1 MLQMVKALYQLY
13 PESRNCHA
21 DSRTPATAASRPRR
35 TPPNWPASPAIKV
48 WPLLMIFDGEQ
59 LGDLLPVLNK
69 RAEGRDIFNPA
80 ASLNA
85 NLVSSRWDANDFGC
99 EVSTNILPRW
109 GKSADPAGRNVGRS
123 QSSHIFVSADP
134 AGRNVVR
141 SQSSQIF
148 VSATPAG
155 RNVVRNQSSQIFVS
169 ATPAGR
175 NVGRSQSSHIFV
187 SATPAGRNVGRNQSR
202 QIFVSAT
209 RAGRNVVRNQSSH
222 IFVSVAP
229 AGRNVGRN
237 QFPELIRMP

>member
-35 TPPNWPASPAIKV
+35 TPPNWPASPASTA

-109 GKSADPAGRNVGRS
+109 GKSADPEVNPAKFLCPPPQRGAMSLEINRAK
-123 QSSHIFVSADP
+123 FLCPPDP
-134 AGRNVVR
+134 SGAQCR
-141 SQSSQIF
+141 
-148 VSATPAG
+148 
-155 RNVVRNQSSQIFVS
+155 
-169 ATPAGR
+169 
-175 NVGRSQSSHIFV
+175 
-187 SATPAGRNVGRNQSR
+187 
-202 QIFVSAT
+202 
-209 RAGRNVVRNQSSH
+209 
-222 IFVSVAP
+222 
-229 AGRNVGRN
+229 
-237 QFPELIRMP
+237 